1 MSTIAHERFE
11 AVIGLEVHAQLL
23 TKSKAFAPVPPIY
36 GEAPNTMVTP
46 LCLGHPGTLPV
57 VNENLVRYIIKMG
70 LATNCQIAPKSIFAR
85 KNYFYPDLPKGYQIS
100 QFETPICHDGF
111 VDIELEE
118 YDKRIGV
125 TRIHMEE
132 DAGKSIHDQDPY
144 NTLVDLNR
152 AGTPL
157 IEIVSEPDLRTPQE
171 AYAYLTK
178 IKQIVQYLEICD
190 GNMEEG
196 SLRCDANVS
205 VRPRGQKEFGTRTE
219 LKNMNSF
226 RNVEKAIEYE
236 IYRQIELIEGGGTV
250 VQQTRLWDTS
260 KMQSRPMRSKE
271 EAHDYRYFPEPDL
284 PPIIV
289 SDEMKEEIR
298 AELPE
303 LADVRQKRF
312 VSEYGMS
319 EDDAKTLTED
329 KYLAD
334 FFEREIG
341 DYPNPLDISNFIKT
355 HVLRT
360 LNEDKK
366 HISEVNLP
374 TGSVQAIVSLNG
386 KNEISSSNAV
396 KLYDEIYDS
405 FNNFQNVLPDQ
416 DFVTGNITFLKGN
429 LDTNPES
436 VSNFV
441 PINTSIPDYSVRI
454 NTDLPDNTL
463 VYLPVLE
470 YSSAKG
476 LAEKLNLIQVSDS
489 GFLEELVDEII
500 ANNPDEVERY
510 RGGKKQLMGFFVGQA
525 MKASKGKANPK
536 MVTQMVAKK
545 LEG

>member
-23 TKSKAFAPVPPIY
+23 TNSKAFAPVAPIY

-57 VNENLVRYIIKMG
+57 VNENLVRYIIKII
-70 LATNCQIAPKSIFAR
+70 LATNCSVAEKSIFAR

-100 QFETPICHDGF
+100 QFETPICFDGF
-111 VDIELEE
+111 IDIELAE
-118 YDKRIGV
+118 YNKRIGL

-205 VRPRGQKEFGTRTE
+205 VRPRGREKFGTRTE

-226 RNVEKAIEYE
+226 RNVEKAIEFE
-236 IYRQIELIEGGGTV
+236 IYRQIELIESGGEV

-260 KMQSRPMRSKE
+260 KMQTRIMRSKE

-289 SDEMKEEIR
+289 TSEMLSEIKE
-298 AELPE
+298 ELPE

-312 VSEYGMS
+312 VSDYGMS
-319 EDDAKTLTED
+319 EVDAVTITED
-329 KYLAD
+329 RYLAD
-334 FFEREIG
+334 FFEEVAEAAG
-341 DYPNPLDISNFIKT
+341 NPKAALNLVLSE
-355 HVLRT
+355 VLRV
-360 LNEDKK
+360 LNEQSINIKEFGVNPARLAELIKLKEEDK
-366 HISEVNLP
+366 
-374 TGSVQAIVSLNG
+374 
-386 KNEISSSNAV
+386 
-396 KLYDEIYDS
+396 
-405 FNNFQNVLPDQ
+405 
-416 DFVTGNITFLKGN
+416 
-429 LDTNPES
+429 
-436 VSNFV
+436 
-441 PINTSIPDYSVRI
+441 IN
-454 NTDLPDNTL
+454 
-463 VYLPVLE
+463 
-470 YSSAKG
+470 SSAMQKIFDAMLDEDKSAEE
-476 LAEKLNLIQVSDS
+476 LAKEMNLIQVSDT

-500 ANNPDEVERY
+500 ANNPDEVERFKA
-510 RGGKKQLMGFFVGQA
+510 GKKQLMGF
-525 MKASKGKANPK
+525 
-536 MVTQMVAKK
+536 
-545 LEG
+545 L

>member
-1 MSTIAHERFE
+1 MSTIEHEKYE

-23 TKSKAFAPVPPIY
+23 TESKAFAAVKPEY
-36 GEAPNTMVTP
+36 GAAPNTQVTP

-70 LATNCQIAPKSIFAR
+70 LATNCDVAEKSIFAR

-100 QFETPICHDGF
+100 QFDTPICYGGF
-111 VDIELEE
+111 VDIQLDE

-171 AYAYLTK
+171 AYAYLSK

-226 RNVEKAIEYE
+226 RNVERAIHYE
-236 IYRQIELIEGGGTV
+236 IYRQIELIEDGGEV

-284 PPIIV
+284 PPIRV
-289 SDEMKEEIR
+289 TEDMLDEIR
-298 AELPE
+298 EDLPE
-303 LADVRQKRF
+303 LADVRRKRF
-312 VSEYGMS
+312 IEDYDMS
-319 EDDAKTLTED
+319 IDDAVTITD
-329 KYLAD
+329 SRYLAD
-334 FFEREIG
+334 YYEDVVEFLG
-341 DYPNPLDISNFIKT
+341 NPKSASNIVLSE
-355 HVLRT
+355 VLRV
-360 LNEDKK
+360 LNERSIDIRNFPISAERVSKLVMLKEEDK
-366 HISEVNLP
+366 
-374 TGSVQAIVSLNG
+374 
-386 KNEISSSNAV
+386 
-396 KLYDEIYDS
+396 
-405 FNNFQNVLPDQ
+405 
-416 DFVTGNITFLKGN
+416 
-429 LDTNPES
+429 
-436 VSNFV
+436 
-441 PINTSIPDYSVRI
+441 IN
-454 NTDLPDNTL
+454 
-463 VYLPVLE
+463 
-470 YSSAKG
+470 SSAMQDIFNEMLNKDSDPEA
-476 LAEKLNLIQVSDS
+476 LAKEMNLIQVSDS
-489 GFLEELVDEII
+489 GFLEPIVDDII
-500 ANNPDEVERY
+500 KNNPDEVQRFKE
-510 RGGKKQLMGFFVGQA
+510 GKKQLIGFFIGQA
-525 MKASKGKANPK
+525 MKASQGKANPK
-536 MVTQMVAKK
+536 LVKDLINKK
-545 LEG
+545 LND

>member
-23 TKSKAFAPVPPIY
+23 TNSKAFAPVAPIY

-70 LATNCQIAPKSIFAR
+70 LATNCSVAEKSIFAR

-100 QFETPICHDGF
+100 QFDTPICFDGYL
-111 VDIELEE
+111 DIELEE
-118 YDKRIGV
+118 YNKRIGL

-205 VRPRGQKEFGTRTE
+205 VRPRGREKFGTRTE

-226 RNVEKAIEYE
+226 RNVEKAIEFE
-236 IYRQIELIEGGGTV
+236 IYRQIELIESSGEV

-260 KMQSRPMRSKE
+260 KNQTRIMRSKE

-289 SDEMKEEIR
+289 TSEMLDEIKE
-298 AELPE
+298 ELPE

-312 VSEYGMS
+312 ADEYGMS
-319 EDDAKTLTED
+319 EVDAITITED
-329 KYLAD
+329 RYLAD
-334 FFEREIG
+334 FFEEVAEAAN
-341 DYPNPLDISNFIKT
+341 NPKAASNIVLSD
-355 HVLRT
+355 VLRI
-360 LNEDKK
+360 LNEQSINIKEFNISAARLAELIKLKEEDK
-366 HISEVNLP
+366 
-374 TGSVQAIVSLNG
+374 
-386 KNEISSSNAV
+386 
-396 KLYDEIYDS
+396 
-405 FNNFQNVLPDQ
+405 
-416 DFVTGNITFLKGN
+416 
-429 LDTNPES
+429 
-436 VSNFV
+436 
-441 PINTSIPDYSVRI
+441 IN
-454 NTDLPDNTL
+454 
-463 VYLPVLE
+463 
-470 YSSAKG
+470 SSAMQTIFDVMLDNDKSADD
-476 LAEKLNLIQVSDS
+476 LAREMNLIQVSDT

-500 ANNPDEVERY
+500 ANNPDEVERFK
-510 RGGKKQLMGFFVGQA
+510 GGKKQLMGFFVGQA

-536 MVTQMVAKK
+536 MVTQMVMKK
-545 LEG
+545 LS

>member
-23 TKSKAFAPVPPIY
+23 TKSKAFAPVAAQY
-36 GEAPNTMVTP
+36 GEAPNTQVSP

-70 LATNCQIAPKSIFAR
+70 LATNCSVAPKSIFAR

-100 QFETPICHDGF
+100 QFDTPICFDGF
-111 VDIELEE
+111 LDIELEE

-226 RNVEKAIEYE
+226 RNVEKAIEFE
-236 IYRQIELIEGGGTV
+236 IYRQIELIEDGGEV
-250 VQQTRLWDTS
+250 VQQTRLWDTT
-260 KMQSRPMRSKE
+260 KMQTRVMRSKE

-289 SDEMKEEIR
+289 TDALLEEIKT
-298 AELPE
+298 ELPE

-312 VSEYGMS
+312 VEEYGMS
-319 EDDAKTLTED
+319 EVDAVTITESR
-329 KYLAD
+329 YLAD
-334 FFEREIG
+334 YFEEVAKHTG
-341 DYPNPLDISNFIKT
+341 NPKSASNIVLSE
-355 HVLRT
+355 VLRV
-360 LNEDKK
+360 LNEQSIDIGEFSITPERLAELVALKDGDK
-366 HISEVNLP
+366 
-374 TGSVQAIVSLNG
+374 
-386 KNEISSSNAV
+386 
-396 KLYDEIYDS
+396 
-405 FNNFQNVLPDQ
+405 
-416 DFVTGNITFLKGN
+416 
-429 LDTNPES
+429 
-436 VSNFV
+436 
-441 PINTSIPDYSVRI
+441 IN
-454 NTDLPDNTL
+454 
-463 VYLPVLE
+463 
-470 YSSAKG
+470 SSAMQQVFNAMLDSDKSPQA
-476 LAEKLNLIQVSDS
+476 LAEEMNLIQVSDT
-489 GFLEELVDEII
+489 GFLEPIVDEII
-500 ANNPDEVERY
+500 ATNPDEVQRY
-510 RGGKKQLMGFFVGQA
+510 KEGKKQLMGFFVGQA
-525 MKASKGKANPK
+525 MKASRGKANPK
-536 MVTQMVAKK
+536 LVTEMVTKK
-545 LEG
+545 LES

>member
-23 TKSKAFAPVPPIY
+23 TKSKAFAPVAAIY
-36 GEAPNTMVTP
+36 GEAPNTQVTP

-70 LATNCQIAPKSIFAR
+70 LATNCGIAPKSIFAR

-100 QFETPICHDGF
+100 QFDTPICHDGY
-111 VDIELEE
+111 VDIELED

-205 VRPRGQKEFGTRTE
+205 VRPRGREKFGTRTE

-236 IYRQIELIEGGGTV
+236 IYRQIELIEGGGEV

-289 SDEMKEEIR
+289 TSEMLVEIK

-312 VSEYGMS
+312 VKEYGMS
-319 EDDAKTLTED
+319 EVDAITITESR
-329 KYLAD
+329 YLAD
-334 FFEREIG
+334 YFESVAEYSG
-341 DYPNPLDISNFIKT
+341 NAKAASNMVLSE
-355 HVLRT
+355 VLRV
-360 LNEDKK
+360 LNEQSIDIGEFSITPQK
-366 HISEVNLP
+366 ISEL
-374 TGSVQAIVSLNG
+374 I
-386 KNEISSSNAV
+386 
-396 KLYDEIYDS
+396 KLKEAD
-405 FNNFQNVLPDQ
+405 
-416 DFVTGNITFLKGN
+416 K
-429 LDTNPES
+429 
-436 VSNFV
+436 
-441 PINTSIPDYSVRI
+441 IN
-454 NTDLPDNTL
+454 
-463 VYLPVLE
+463 
-470 YSSAKG
+470 SSAMQTIFNEMLNSEKTPEE
-476 LAEKLNLIQVSDS
+476 LAKEMNLIQVSDS

-500 ANNPDEVERY
+500 AGNPDEVQRY
-510 RGGKKQLMGFFVGQA
+510 KDGKKQLMGFFVGQA

-536 MVTQMVAKK
+536 MVTQMVSKK